1 MRRKIRN
8 SDVALASCRVASRL
22 VGSVHCVLGAKKR
35 GKPRAKEVGDASR
48 LRGAGGGGSW
58 RAENG
63 RRGPKTFD
71 NTCKLLSK
79 IE

>member
-8 SDVALASCRVASRL
+8 SDVEPIGVASMRRRVVAFL
-22 VGSVHCVLGAKKR
+22 GSKKR
-35 GKPRAKEVGDASR
+35 KKENQPEDRSAASR
-48 LRGAGGGGSW
+48 SQGVGL